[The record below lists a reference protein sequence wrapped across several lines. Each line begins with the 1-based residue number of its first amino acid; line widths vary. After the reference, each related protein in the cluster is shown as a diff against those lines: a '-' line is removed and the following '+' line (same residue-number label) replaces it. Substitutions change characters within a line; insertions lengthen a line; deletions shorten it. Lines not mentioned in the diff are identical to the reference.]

1 MRHDKR
7 VKNYWNR
14 ALKKLFKELSS
25 KRFSISVFIF
35 EKHCTALFNFGKDH
49 LGSVTNWVRRKCN
62 FSVICF
68 GMRRPSGRP
77 QPSLQALSLFPCCYQ
92 TDEIPS
98 TGMST
103 CHLKEKLDCLREIQQ
118 GKDHIVRISSSDD
131 VKRVTHFIIKIPII
145 DHFEY
150 GSVLG

>member
-68 GMRRPSGRP
+68 GMRRPSGKP
-77 QPSLQALSLFPCCYQ
+77 QPSLQALSLFPCCYGNVNLSP
-92 TDEIPS
+92 ERK
-98 TGMST
+98 TGLFKRNTARKGSHRT
-103 CHLKEKLDCLREIQQ
+103 HQLKRRCK
-118 GKDHIVRISSSDD
+118 KSYVFH
-131 VKRVTHFIIKIPII
+131 
-145 DHFEY
+145 Y
-150 GSVLG
+150 